1 MSKEYPSYRD
11 ILHPQFIGLYQ
22 IMSGLRILRHQATS
36 MYLIS
41 LRHCSTTLPLLKNLV
56 LFPTPES
63 LTLSRSTIEEI
74 ASQILHPRVL
84 STFLHMQNGRA
95 IFFPLSLASFQA
107 FNYGAASLSLK
118 RWRRK
123 SCIRPSAEWAVPNF
137 SLCEGEPYYLP
148 PYIER
153 HGLRLP
159 CYCGHVDAS
168 IGDGESFSSLFGVFS
183 SFLPN
188 HQSHSYRRSERT
200 KKSRNYTKPN
210 PACTPPKQKSKRR
223 NVHERKC
230 FPITGTSSRI
240 WLHWRIHCM
249 LIQQT
254 R

>member
-1 MSKEYPSYRD
+1 MTRMSKEYPSYRD

-168 IGDGESFSSLFGVFS
+168 IGDGESFSSLLPVFS
-183 SFLPN
+183 L
-188 HQSHSYRRSERT
+188 HSCLTIKLMHTGEAKERRRAGTIQNQIPPAHLRNRRARRGTRT
-200 KKSRNYTKPN
+200 KGNVSRLLERVQGFGCTGGSI
-210 PACTPPKQKSKRR
+210 AC
-223 NVHERKC
+223 
-230 FPITGTSSRI
+230 
-240 WLHWRIHCM
+240 
-249 LIQQT
+249 
-254 R
+254 